1 MTELKWFDTYS
12 GQTIDQL
19 LSLEGQYRT
28 DSLVVAIEQAIGQ
41 KAARQ
46 GAESLTGE
54 ERIVLAVEA
63 LESEVNNGGYSQY
76 FVNRHELAPIIVE
89 SLLRI
94 NCPKTAE
101 ISTEA
106 IHALNLPILDA
117 AAINTAMIA
126 DNERRDDILHQ
137 CDEAYHETCEDIA
150 GQLFSFV
157 KANKGQIKL

>member
-1 MTELKWFDTYS
+1 MTELKSFDAYS
-12 GQTIDQL
+12 GQTMDQL

-28 DSLVVAIEQAIGQ
+28 DSLVVAIEQANGR
-41 KAARQ
+41 KGARK

-94 NCPKTAE
+94 DCP
-101 ISTEA
+101 
-106 IHALNLPILDA
+106 
-117 AAINTAMIA
+117 
-126 DNERRDDILHQ
+126 
-137 CDEAYHETCEDIA
+137 ET
-150 GQLFSFV
+150 G
-157 KANKGQIKL
+157 

>member
-1 MTELKWFDTYS
+1 MTELKWFDAYS

-101 ISTEA
+101 ISKEA
-106 IHALNLPILDA
+106 IHSLNLPALDS

-126 DNERRDDILHQ
+126 QSERRDDILVNVMRRITRQ
-137 CDEAYHETCEDIA
+137 ATTLQ
-150 GQLFSFV
+150 GNFSHSS
-157 KANKGQIKL
+157 K